1 MWKDGL
7 TQNTLEVF
15 ERISKLDFVK
25 DFHLCGGTG
34 IALQLNHRYS
44 EDLDFELLTVQG
56 KRDDLKE
63 LNHGQIIE
71 ELKSE
76 FGKVE
81 ENGCVKAGKHFECY
95 VGNHVKLSFFKPDY
109 KVPELNEVSILN
121 NLKTVSLQDA
131 LGMKLYVVSQRDK
144 FRDYYD
150 IYSLLKEGYSLEKGI
165 QYAIKFSRHDVSSR
179 SIISKLLAK
188 EFFSATNKEGYF
200 DFDDLKAKY
209 KVDSSQICDFI
220 EKKLSQVQISKI
232 KKDTTVEKSV
242 GRLFYET
249 IIKLDDDRLQF
260 VMGKLPEYDK
270 LKSEDEKLNF
280 LNNLLSSAGAKVAP
294 YDNKDL
300 DLLGI
305 RKEKDVKSLSRI
317 DEFLEEY
324 RTYQKLASEIKDN
337 DEMIKAT
344 KELQIDSSMKNKYI
358 NTYVSGNENLKK
370 QQQMLRY
377 FEVFEGVERG
387 KEMEKKRPLDFSEGE
402 DGAYESKGCKI
413 K

>member
-1 MWKDGL
+1 MWKEGL
-7 TQNTLEVF
+7 THNTLEVF
-15 ERISKLDFVK
+15 ERISKLDCIK
-25 DFHLCGGTG
+25 DFYLCGGTG
-34 IALQLNHRYS
+34 IALQLNHRHS

-56 KRDDLKE
+56 KRDDLKQ

-81 ENGCVKAGKHFECY
+81 YDRCVKAEKHFECY

-165 QYAIKFSRHDVSSR
+165 QYAIKFSRHDVSSGG
-179 SIISKLLAK
+179 IISKLLAK
-188 EFFSATNKEGYF
+188 DFFSATNKEGYF
-200 DFDDLKAKY
+200 DFDELKAKY

-220 EKKLSQVQISKI
+220 EEKLSHVQISKI
-232 KKDTTVEKSV
+232 KKDTTIGKSV

-249 IIKLDDDRLQF
+249 IISLEDDRLHI
-260 VMGKLPEYDK
+260 VMGKLPEYEN
-270 LKSEDEKLNF
+270 LKTEDEKLDF
-280 LNNLLSSAGAKVAP
+280 LYKLLTSAGAKVVP

-305 RKEKDVKSLSRI
+305 RKEKDIKSLYRI
-317 DEFLEEY
+317 DEILEEY
-324 RTYQKLASEIKDN
+324 RTYQKLGSEIKDN
-337 DEMIKAT
+337 NELIKAT
-344 KELQIDSSMKNKYI
+344 KELQIDPSLKNKYI
-358 NTYVSGNENLKK
+358 ENLVSENEKLIK
-370 QQQMLRY
+370 QQQSLRY
-377 FEVFEGVERG
+377 FEVFQGAKG
-387 KEMEKKRPLDFSEGE
+387 CKETAAKRKPLDFSENEGQ
-402 DGAYESKGCKI
+402 DESTKQKL
-413 K
+413 